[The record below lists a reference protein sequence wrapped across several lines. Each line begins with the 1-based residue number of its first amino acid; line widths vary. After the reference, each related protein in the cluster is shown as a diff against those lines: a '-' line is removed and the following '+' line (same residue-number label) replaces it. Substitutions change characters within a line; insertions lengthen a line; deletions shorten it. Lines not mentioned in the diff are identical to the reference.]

1 MTFVA
6 ARRRRFPAA
15 GRYAM
20 TSPEPETETE
30 TEEVLTTPATPGAQA
45 LPTTDAEEADESDDA
60 SPR

>member
-1 MTFVA
+1 
-6 ARRRRFPAA
+6 
-15 GRYAM
+15 M
-20 TSPEPETETE
+20 TSPEPETE

>member
-20 TSPEPETETE
+20 TSPEPETE